1 LPFLTFKQDFL
12 PHPSFLKLVDV
23 LVHDKFSWKLDSF
36 DNLVPTVFGGFH
48 YDLTDLT
55 KVLHF
60 SVVKVHLTI
69 AYHALWVSLLTN
81 SLWISTTLFA
91 TNIFKL
97 LVFDLIQY
105 RQFIESVQQ
114 WMSLAEMLRVLTV
127 MQPNRTAMQYV
138 VSSHRETDSISNW
151 GDSSFCYDEW
161 HQRSVCKR
169 VLPPWTLWFN
179 NAYETQAMKACV
191 DAFANTWS
199 KNILSFFNLIHLG
212 IWKWFVICHR
222 PRCNKISVGHLVTR
236 LRIGLYAN
244 KNCFLTTLYFALQ
257 ILPIFQ
263 D

>member
-1 LPFLTFKQDFL
+1 MHCEFLYSL
-12 PHPSFLKLVDV
+12 
-23 LVHDKFSWKLDSF
+23 
-36 DNLVPTVFGGFH
+36 
-48 YDLTDLT
+48 
-55 KVLHF
+55 
-60 SVVKVHLTI
+60 I
-69 AYHALWVSLLTN
+69 ACGSQPLCLLQTYSN
-81 SLWISTTLFA
+81 YLCLNWSSI
-91 TNIFKL
+91 
-97 LVFDLIQY
+97 
-105 RQFIESVQQ
+105 FIESVQQ

-138 VSSHRETDSISNW
+138 ISSHRETDSISNW
-151 GDSSFCYDEW
+151 GDSRFCYDEW

-179 NAYETQAMKACV
+179 NANETQAMKACV
-191 DAFANTWS
+191 DEIANTWS
-199 KNILSFFNLIHLG
+199 KNILSFFSLIHLG

-236 LRIGLYAN
+236 LRIGICVN